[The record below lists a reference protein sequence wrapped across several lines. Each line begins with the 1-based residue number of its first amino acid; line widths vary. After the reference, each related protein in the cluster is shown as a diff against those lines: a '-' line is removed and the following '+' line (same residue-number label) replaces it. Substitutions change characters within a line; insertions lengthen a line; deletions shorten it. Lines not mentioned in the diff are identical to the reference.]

1 MAKLINLIPGKEI
14 KKEELDDMDV
24 NLPAQVE
31 RFLDRAIRVIKGY
44 NFTKRK
50 EQFIIAKLIDALDMT
65 PNQLQQASQRL
76 RKYKI
81 VKR

>member
-1 MAKLINLIPGKEI
+1 MTKLINLIPRKEI
-14 KKEELDDMDV
+14 KKEALEDMDAI
-24 NLPAQVE
+24 LPAQVE
-31 RFLDRAIRVIKGY
+31 RFLDRAIRVIRGY

-65 PNQLQQASQRL
+65 PTQLQQASQRL